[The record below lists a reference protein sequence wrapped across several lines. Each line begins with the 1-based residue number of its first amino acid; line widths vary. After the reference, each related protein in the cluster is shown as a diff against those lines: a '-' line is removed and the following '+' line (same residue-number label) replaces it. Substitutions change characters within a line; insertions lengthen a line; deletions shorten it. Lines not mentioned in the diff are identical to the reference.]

1 MKNFRF
7 LLTGLV
13 LMTFGICSNLFA
25 QGQSWAANAKFG
37 LLFPGTV
44 TISPPG
50 VDVDTEIGWI
60 LHVKADALVSP
71 KFSIGGLVSFAG
83 TSAEESSESVS
94 IMNFG
99 GTLKGW
105 FPMQNGWQIRP
116 GVLLAYQLTTGD
128 AFDDVSGFDIG
139 AFAELAIPL
148 KTRFNAV
155 VAELGFI
162 SQPAGGNTDADVTWA
177 PVFYLQ
183 LGYEFG
189 G

>member
-1 MKNFRF
+1 MNLFRSVT
-7 LLTGLV
+7 LLIIMLTVCLTG
-13 LMTFGICSNLFA
+13 MANA
-25 QGQSWAANAKFG
+25 QGQKWAANAKFG

-50 VDVDTEIGWI
+50 VDVDTEMGWI
-60 LHVKADALVSP
+60 LHVKADALLSP
-71 KFSIGGLVSFAG
+71 KFSMGGLISFAG

-105 FPMQNGWQIRP
+105 FPLESGWQIRP
-116 GVLLAYQLTTGD
+116 GILLAYQLTTSD
-128 AFDDVSGFDIG
+128 AFDDVNGFNIG

-148 KTRFNAV
+148 KNRYNAV

-162 SQPAGGNTDADVTWA
+162 SQPAGGNEDADVTWA